1 MLETKN
7 FSEKELSCRC
17 CGDNRMN
24 ILFLEKLQRI
34 RDEYGK
40 PMKLSSAYRCPNH
53 NNNIS
58 SSGVDGPHT
67 TGRAVD
73 VLVAGEDAYH
83 LLKIVM
89 KHNMTGVGIA
99 GKSFIHIDDLPK
111 SEKRHRPVIWTY

>member
-7 FSEKELSCRC
+7 FSEKELSCKC

-24 ILFLEKLQRI
+24 LAFLEKLQMI

-40 PMKLSSAYRCPNH
+40 PMKLSSAYRCPKH

-58 SSGVDGPHT
+58 SSGIDGPHT